1 MAPNSAITPEHIA
14 SLLDVLTT
22 SVNTFG
28 NALSSD
34 GLNGKVDNGVNGV
47 NGANGSNGHS
57 SSHDVEKARISLL
70 DTCETLL
77 NVVSK
82 PKERLKNMVL
92 VVSIV
97 SSNGCF
103 KKITNRRNRTNS
115 TSYLSKSSTTT
126 T

>member
-1 MAPNSAITPEHIA
+1 MAPNSAITPEHVA

-22 SVNTFG
+22 SASTFG

-34 GLNGKVDNGVNGV
+34 GLNVKVDNG
-47 NGANGSNGHS
+47 ANGHS

-70 DTCETLL
+70 ETCETLL

-92 VVSIV
+92 VVSTV
-97 SSNGCF
+97 SSNGC
-103 KKITNRRNRTNS
+103 
-115 TSYLSKSSTTT
+115 
-126 T
+126 

>member
-1 MAPNSAITPEHIA
+1 MAPNSAITPEHVA

-22 SVNTFG
+22 SASTFG

-34 GLNGKVDNGVNGV
+34 GLNVKVDNGA
-47 NGANGSNGHS
+47 NGANGHS

-70 DTCETLL
+70 ETCETLL

-92 VVSIV
+92 VVSTV
-97 SSNGCF
+97 SSNGC
-103 KKITNRRNRTNS
+103 
-115 TSYLSKSSTTT
+115 
-126 T
+126 

>member
-22 SVNTFG
+22 SANTFG

-70 DTCETLL
+70 DICETLL